1 LPFEVL
7 AENRKYRG
15 FLTLNLNAKLNPMVE
30 QQVSIWREAKTVPN
44 LLSFLRLAL
53 IPVFL
58 WLILRHQGGW
68 AIGLLAF
75 SGLTDYLDGYIARK
89 YNQVTRLGK
98 LIDPAADRLYIF
110 TTLIGLV
117 VTGVIPGWLA
127 SIIIARDVM
136 LLIVYPI
143 LATHG
148 YGPLPVHYLGK
159 AGTFA
164 LLYAFPL
171 LLLANVFESANFVIL
186 PIAWA
191 FALWG
196 AGLYWWAGF
205 VYVKQVRDLVSGVRA
220 SR

>member
-1 LPFEVL
+1 
-7 AENRKYRG
+7 
-15 FLTLNLNAKLNPMVE
+15 M
-30 QQVSIWREAKTVPN
+30 WREAKTVPN

>member
-1 LPFEVL
+1 
-7 AENRKYRG
+7 
-15 FLTLNLNAKLNPMVE
+15 M
-30 QQVSIWREAKTVPN
+30 
-44 LLSFLRLAL
+44 
-53 IPVFL
+53 
-58 WLILRHQGGW
+58 
-68 AIGLLAF
+68 
-75 SGLTDYLDGYIARK
+75 
-89 YNQVTRLGK
+89 
-98 LIDPAADRLYIF
+98 
-110 TTLIGLV
+110 
-117 VTGVIPGWLA
+117 TGVIPGWLA
-127 SIIIARDVM
+127 AIIIARDVM

-171 LLLANVFESANFVIL
+171 LLLANVLSSANFVIL

-205 VYVKQVRDLVSGVRA
+205 VYVKQVRDLVFGVRA

>member
-1 LPFEVL
+1 
-7 AENRKYRG
+7 
-15 FLTLNLNAKLNPMVE
+15 MVE
-30 QQVSIWREAKTVPN
+30 QTQSMWQQARNVPN
-44 LLSFLRLAL
+44 ALSFLRLAMV
-53 IPVFL
+53 PVFL
-58 WLILRHQGGW
+58 YLILTNHGGW
-68 AIGLLAF
+68 AILLLAI
-75 SGLTDYLDGYIARK
+75 SSLTDLLDGYIARK
-89 YNQVTRLGK
+89 YNQVTRLGQ
-98 LIDPAADRLYIF
+98 LLDPFADRLYIF

-117 VTGVIPGWLA
+117 LTGVVPTWLA
-127 SIIIARDVM
+127 IVVIARDVM

-171 LLLANVFESANFVIL
+171 LLLANVFETISFVIQ

-205 VYVKQVRDLVSGVRA
+205 VYVKQVKDLVFTGSQ
-220 SR
+220 SH

>member
-1 LPFEVL
+1 M
-7 AENRKYRG
+7 G
-15 FLTLNLNAKLNPMVE
+15 E
-30 QQVSIWREAKTVPN
+30 QQVSMWHEAKTVPN
-44 LLSFLRLAL
+44 LLSFMRLAL
-53 IPVFL
+53 IPLFL
-58 WLILRHQGGW
+58 WLILRHQGTW
-68 AIGLLAF
+68 AVLLLIF
-75 SGLTDYLDGYIARK
+75 SGFTDYLDGYIARK

-117 VTGVIPGWLA
+117 ATGVIPFWLA
-127 SIIIARDVM
+127 AVVVARDVM

-171 LLLANVFESANFVIL
+171 LLLANLFPGANFVIL
-186 PIAWA
+186 PLAWA

-205 VYVKQVRDLVSGVRA
+205 IYVKQAKELVFGVRA

>member
-1 LPFEVL
+1 
-7 AENRKYRG
+7 
-15 FLTLNLNAKLNPMVE
+15 MSE
-30 QQVSIWREAKTVPN
+30 QQVSMWHEAKTVPN

-58 WLILRHQGGW
+58 WLILSHQGGL
-68 AIGLLAF
+68 AIALLIF

-117 VTGVIPGWLA
+117 ATGVIPFWLA
-127 SIIIARDVM
+127 AVIVARDVM
-136 LLIVYPI
+136 LAVVYPI

-171 LLLANVFESANFVIL
+171 LLLANVLDS
-186 PIAWA
+186 
-191 FALWG
+191 
-196 AGLYWWAGF
+196 
-205 VYVKQVRDLVSGVRA
+205 
-220 SR
+220 

>member
-1 LPFEVL
+1 MWQQ
-7 AENRKYRG
+7 
-15 FLTLNLNAKLNPMVE
+15 AKN
-30 QQVSIWREAKTVPN
+30 VPN

-58 WLILRHQGGW
+58 WLILSHQGGF
-68 AIGLLAF
+68 AVALLIFA
-75 SGLTDYLDGYIARK
+75 GVTDYLDGVIARK
-89 YNQVTRLGK
+89 YNLVTRLGQ

-117 VTGVIPGWLA
+117 LTGVIPFWLA
-127 SIIIARDVM
+127 AVVIARDLM
-136 LLIVYPI
+136 LLIVYPV

-171 LLLANVFESANFVIL
+171 LLLANVFSDASFVIQ

-205 VYVKQVRDLVSGVRA
+205 VYLKQVRDLVFRVA
-220 SR
+220 QSR

>member
-1 LPFEVL
+1 
-7 AENRKYRG
+7 
-15 FLTLNLNAKLNPMVE
+15 MW
-30 QQVSIWREAKTVPN
+30 QQARNIPN
-44 LLSFLRLAL
+44 TLSFLRLAMV
-53 IPVFL
+53 PVFL
-58 WLILRHQGGW
+58 YLILSDHGAW
-68 AIGLLAF
+68 AILLLAI
-75 SGLTDYLDGYIARK
+75 SSLTDLLDGYIARRF
-89 YNQVTRLGK
+89 NQVTRLGQ
-98 LIDPAADRLYIF
+98 LLDPFADRLYIF

-117 VTGVIPGWLA
+117 MTGVVPVWLA
-127 SIIIARDVM
+127 IVVISRDVM

-171 LLLANVFESANFVIL
+171 LLLANVFEVGSFVIQ

-205 VYVKQVRDLVSGVRA
+205 VYVKQVKDLVFGAV
-220 SR
+220 

>member
-1 LPFEVL
+1 
-7 AENRKYRG
+7 
-15 FLTLNLNAKLNPMVE
+15 MVE
-30 QQVSIWREAKTVPN
+30 QTQSMWQQARNVPN
-44 LLSFLRLAL
+44 TLSFLRLL
-53 IPVFL
+53 MVPVFL
-58 WLILRHQGGW
+58 WLILSHHGAW
-68 AIGLLAF
+68 AILLLAI
-75 SGLTDYLDGYIARK
+75 SSLTDLLDGYIARRF
-89 YNQVTRLGK
+89 NQVTRLGQ
-98 LIDPAADRLYIF
+98 LLDPFADRLYIF

-117 VTGVIPGWLA
+117 LTGVIPVWLA
-127 SIIIARDVM
+127 IVVIARDIM
-136 LLIVYPI
+136 LLVVYPM

-171 LLLANVFESANFVIL
+171 LLLANVFEPISFVIQ

-205 VYVKQVRDLVSGVRA
+205 VYVKQVKDLVF